1 MPASFSVSV
10 LRFSKYQALDN
21 DFVVVDL
28 REGAEPV
35 PSPQAPHVVQAL
47 CDRRR
52 GIGADGVLLVLP
64 SSHGEADARM
74 RTLNADG
81 SEAEMC
87 GNGLRCVVAYLA
99 DGHEDKPSVVVET
112 GAGAL
117 ACSIDRQQDRLDSV
131 IVELGPPGL
140 LHPEIPMEGPKG
152 QRCIDA
158 TLEVDGRELSIT
170 AVSIGN
176 PHAVVFSTEEG
187 AALRRE
193 AEALGPRLETHP
205 RFPQRTNAG
214 FARMISRSEIELFVW
229 ERGVGL
235 TPACGTG
242 ACAAAVAACLG
253 GRADP
258 GDAIAVRQAGGALTI
273 TVDPQFASLRM
284 RGPAH
289 HVFDGHIDLAGL
301 MTDSS

>member
-1 MPASFSVSV
+1 
-10 LRFSKYQALDN
+10 LRFSKFQALGN

-28 REGAEPV
+28 RQGAEPV

-52 GIGADGVLLVLP
+52 GVGADGVLLVLP
-64 SSHGEADARM
+64 PSTGEADARM

-87 GNGLRCVVAYLA
+87 GNGLRCVAAFLA
-99 DGHEDKPSVVVET
+99 DDHDPTDSLIIET
-112 GAGAL
+112 GAGPLSCAIERSPD
-117 ACSIDRQQDRLDSV
+117 AIEGVTVD
-131 IVELGPPGL
+131 LGPPGL
-140 LHPEIPMEGPKG
+140 LHPEIPMEGPAH
-152 QRCIDA
+152 QRCVDA
-158 TLEVDGRELSIT
+158 TVEIKGRELAIT

-176 PHAVVFSTEEG
+176 PHAVVFASAQGDE
-187 AALRRE
+187 LRRV
-193 AEALGPRLETHP
+193 AEDLGPAVEVHP
-205 RFPQRTNAG
+205 RFPQRSNAG
-214 FARMISRSEIELFVW
+214 FARMISPREIELFVW

-253 GRADP
+253 GRAEP
-258 GDAIAVRQAGGALTI
+258 GEEIAVHQAGGSLAI
-273 TVDPQFASLRM
+273 TVAPQFSALRM

-289 HVFDGHIDLAGL
+289 HVFDGHIDLAAL
-301 MTDSS
+301 V

>member
-1 MPASFSVSV
+1 V
-10 LRFSKYQALDN
+10 LVVRFSKYQALGN

-52 GIGADGVLLVLP
+52 GVGADGVLLVMPP
-64 SSHGEADARM
+64 SSGEADARM

-87 GNGLRCVVAYLA
+87 GNGLRCVAAFLA
-99 DGHEDKPSVVVET
+99 NDQAPTSSLLVDT
-112 GAGAL
+112 GAGPL
-117 ACSIDRQQDRLDSV
+117 SCTVERGPGGLDAV
-131 IVELGPPGL
+131 TVELGPPGL
-140 LHPEIPMEGPKG
+140 LHPEIPMEGPEH
-152 QRCIDA
+152 QRCVDA
-158 TLEVDGRELSIT
+158 TLEVEGVALAIT
-170 AVSIGN
+170 AVAIGN
-176 PHAVVFSTEEG
+176 PHAVTFSE
-187 AALRRE
+187 AAGDELRGE
-193 AEALGPRLETHP
+193 AETLGPSVEVHP

-214 FARMISRSEIELFVW
+214 FARAISRTELELFVW

-253 GRADP
+253 GLAEP
-258 GDAIAVRQAGGALTI
+258 GEEITVHQAGGSLAI
-273 TVDPQFASLRM
+273 TVAPQCSGLRM
-284 RGPAH
+284 RGPAR
-289 HVFDGHIDLAGL
+289 HVYDGHIDLAAL
-301 MTDSS
+301 L